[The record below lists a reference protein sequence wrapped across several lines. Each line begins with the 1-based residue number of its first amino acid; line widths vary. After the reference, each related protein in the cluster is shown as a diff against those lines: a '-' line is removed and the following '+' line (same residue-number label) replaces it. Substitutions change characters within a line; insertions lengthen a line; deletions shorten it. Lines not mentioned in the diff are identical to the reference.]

1 MSTGGNS
8 NKLKNII
15 NKMVEDYKIIKE
27 NKIGNLLTLIFKNI
41 RKLPQINFHYY
52 K

>member
-15 NKMVEDYKIIKE
+15 NKIIEDYKIIKK
-27 NKIGNLLTLIFKNI
+27 NNIGNLLTLIMKNI
-41 RKLPQINFHYY
+41 RKIPQINLHYY

>member
-1 MSTGGNS
+1 MSIGGNR

-15 NKMVEDYKIIKE
+15 NKMIEDYKIIKK
-27 NKIGNLLTLIFKNI
+27 NGIGNLLTLAMKNI
-41 RKLPQINFHYY
+41 RKIPQINLNYY